1 MNGHDES
8 KEENNML
15 DSGVAIE
22 KLKAQNE
29 KLRNE
34 LKVLSK
40 ALDETLEKQ
49 KKQDRKKGRVPVR
62 EEPSNETEKEIQV
75 AFAKI
80 NKYKKDIASMKKQ
93 LDGNLN
99 EARITDL
106 ENQSRFLS
114 KRIQEL
120 ENENSALQKIER
132 EQKKALDVASNA
144 QGYPEKLDSL
154 RQEIK
159 TLKEKYRE
167 LQTKQKQDEKVL
179 KEQHEKCVDLE
190 EKCRKLK
197 GIIRQKK
204 NEEDEPKVVE
214 VTEKDIVELEDKIKE
229 TEQKKKE
236 EERKLKK
243 RIKDLENQINE
254 SKHNINMLN
263 VKLKEKDQECRL
275 SVLKIKEL
283 KRAVRHNQL
292 KPLPKAPPKLESR
305 SNEHNEEDKRMH
317 DTDQY
322 RRDSS
327 ESKNKA
333 IKDRSRSS
341 SSKSSKKYS
350 DDDRY

>member
-1 MNGHDES
+1 M
-8 KEENNML
+8 
-15 DSGVAIE
+15 
-22 KLKAQNE
+22 
-29 KLRNE
+29 
-34 LKVLSK
+34 
-40 ALDETLEKQ
+40 
-49 KKQDRKKGRVPVR
+49 PVR
-62 EEPSNETEKEIQV
+62 EEGNTETEKEIQS

-80 NKYKKDIASMKKQ
+80 NKYKKDIANMKKQ

-106 ENQSRFLS
+106 ENQSRYLT

-120 ENENSALQKIER
+120 ETENSALQKIER
-132 EQKKALDVASNA
+132 EQKKALDIASNA

-159 TLKEKYRE
+159 TLKDKYRE
-167 LQTKQKQDEKVL
+167 LQQKQKQDEKVL

-204 NEEDEPKVVE
+204 NEEDEPKAPE
-214 VTEKDIVELEDKIKE
+214 VTEKDIQELEDKIKE

-243 RIKDLENQINE
+243 RIKDLENQIND

-292 KPLPKAPPKLESR
+292 KPLPKAPNR
-305 SNEHNEEDKRMH
+305 NEEVKSYESEYSNLRNE
-317 DTDQY
+317 
-322 RRDSS
+322 S
-327 ESKNKA
+327 ESNHSKPEPVEKK
-333 IKDRSRSS
+333 IVSKKRSGSSS
-341 SSKSSKKYS
+341 SSKKSSSS
-350 DDDRY
+350 DR

>member
-1 MNGHDES
+1 M
-8 KEENNML
+8 
-15 DSGVAIE
+15 
-22 KLKAQNE
+22 
-29 KLRNE
+29 
-34 LKVLSK
+34 
-40 ALDETLEKQ
+40 EKQ
-49 KKQDRKKGRVPVR
+49 KKQERKKARVPVR
-62 EEPSNETEKEIQV
+62 EEGNTETEKEIQI

-106 ENQSRFLS
+106 ENQSRYLS

-120 ENENSALQKIER
+120 ETENSALQKIEK

-144 QGYPEKLDSL
+144 QGYPEKLESL
-154 RQEIK
+154 RQEIR
-159 TLKEKYRE
+159 TLKDKYRE
-167 LQTKQKQDEKVL
+167 LQVKQKQDEKVL
-179 KEQHEKCVDLE
+179 KDQHEKCVDLE

-204 NEEDEPKVVE
+204 NDEDEEKIPE
-214 VTEKDIVELEDKIKE
+214 VTEKDIQELEEKIKE

-243 RIKDLENQINE
+243 RIKELENQINE

-292 KPLPKAPPKLESR
+292 KPLPKAPTR
-305 SNEHNEEDKRMH
+305 NEEDKKSHESEVSNNFRH
-317 DTDQY
+317 D
-322 RRDSS
+322 S
-327 ESKNKA
+327 EENK
-333 IKDRSRSS
+333 KKVESDHSS
-341 SSKSSKKYS
+341 SSNSLKKFS
-350 DDDRY
+350 DDD

>member
-1 MNGHDES
+1 
-8 KEENNML
+8 
-15 DSGVAIE
+15 
-22 KLKAQNE
+22 
-29 KLRNE
+29 
-34 LKVLSK
+34 
-40 ALDETLEKQ
+40 
-49 KKQDRKKGRVPVR
+49 
-62 EEPSNETEKEIQV
+62 
-75 AFAKI
+75 
-80 NKYKKDIASMKKQ
+80 MKKQ

-106 ENQSRFLS
+106 ENQSRYLT

-120 ENENSALQKIER
+120 EGENSSLQKIER
-132 EQKKALDVASNA
+132 EQKKALDIASNA

-159 TLKEKYRE
+159 TLKDKYRE
-167 LQTKQKQDEKVL
+167 LQQKQKTDEKVL

-204 NEEDEPKVVE
+204 NEEDEPKAPE
-214 VTEKDIVELEDKIKE
+214 VTEKDIQELEDKIKE

-243 RIKDLENQINE
+243 RIKDLENQIND

-292 KPLPKAPPKLESR
+292 KPLPKAPNR
-305 SNEHNEEDKRMH
+305 NEEIKSH
-317 DTDQY
+317 ENEYSNY
-322 RRDSS
+322 RNES
-327 ESKNKA
+327 ESNHSKPEPVEKKIVNK
-333 IKDRSRSS
+333 KRSGSSS
-341 SSKSSKKYS
+341 SSKKSSSS
-350 DDDRY
+350 DR